1 MIRHLIFLVMI
12 ILLSCKKD
20 SQTTEQVQRHDS
32 LSNGTSKPTEISKQ
46 FEFSVAT
53 EQDFIKAKAKFKDKL
68 TQDTINFPKI
78 NGEIKLPI
86 EGNKPTQLSFRD
98 TLLHTDDENIREYK
112 YEGQFKQIDH
122 YVVSGT
128 FWEHYEIYLINKNT
142 GENTLL
148 WNNPALSPSNQF
160 IANLSLPFGLEG
172 TPIGIQIWRISK
184 KNNPANFSISKHLE
198 INPIDWAPI
207 DFVWESDKVILLK
220 VAKVDAFLNNNGI
233 PHKNDYYYLKLSF

>member
-1 MIRHLIFLVMI
+1 MIRHFYIVFIM

-20 SQTTEQVQRHDS
+20 SQTTEKAQQVDS
-32 LSNGTSKPTEISKQ
+32 LSNGTSKPIESPKQ
-46 FEFSVAT
+46 FEFTVAT

-86 EGNKPTQLSFRD
+86 EGHKPTQLSFRD
-98 TLLHTDDENIREYK
+98 TLLNTDDENIREYK
-112 YEGQFKQIDH
+112 YEGQFKDIDH

-128 FWEHYEIYLINKNT
+128 FWEHYEIYLINKKT

-148 WNNPALSPSNQF
+148 WNNPTLSPSNQF

-172 TPIGIQIWRISK
+172 TPIGIQIWRINK
-184 KNNPANFSISKHLE
+184 TNNTSNFSISKHLE
-198 INPIDWAPI
+198 INPIDWAPT
-207 DFVWESDKVILLK
+207 DFVWESDKVILPK
-220 VAKVDAFLNNNGI
+220 VAKVDTFLNSNGI

>member
-1 MIRHLIFLVMI
+1 MIRHLIFVVTI
-12 ILLSCKKD
+12 TLLSCKKD
-20 SQTTEQVQRHDS
+20 SQTSEKAQHIDTV
-32 LSNGTSKPTEISKQ
+32 SNASQKPIENSKQ
-46 FEFSVAT
+46 FEFTVAT
-53 EQDFIKAKAKFKDKL
+53 EQDFIEAKAKFKDKL

-86 EGNKPTQLSFRD
+86 EGKKPTQLSFRD
-98 TLLHTDDENIREYK
+98 TLLNTDDENIREYK

-142 GENTLL
+142 GEYTLL

-172 TPIGIQIWRISK
+172 TPIGIQIWRINK
-184 KNNPANFSISKHLE
+184 TNNTSNFSISKHLE
-198 INPIDWAPI
+198 INPIDWAPT

-220 VAKVDAFLNNNGI
+220 VAKVDTFLNSNGI